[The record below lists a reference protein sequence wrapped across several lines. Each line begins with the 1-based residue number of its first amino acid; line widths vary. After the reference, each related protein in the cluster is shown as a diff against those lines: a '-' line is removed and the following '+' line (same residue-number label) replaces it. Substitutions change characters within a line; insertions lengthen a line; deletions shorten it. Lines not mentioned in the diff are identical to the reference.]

1 MDIMKSIEILPS
13 VDQIQVGF
21 RNVVSHGIQIDKA
34 GSSLLIGILAV
45 SILVCFLGLNI
56 RKVWTALAGLL
67 TGVCL
72 GYYAGLSFGAEKMIA
87 LAIGAAAGIIL
98 LILTI
103 FLNTVGIFLMCLL
116 LAAYT
121 GVLLLPSGNMM
132 NIWISLG
139 IGAVIALISLKLKD
153 PMTIVCTVAAGS
165 ITGGIAAMQLFS
177 LKEGYYQYI
186 ISAAMAVIGLII
198 QILCASR
205 KVARQDIK
213 KAKEIKAQKS
223 VENEVEA
230 ARAILEEEEA
240 EPEEVYV
247 DILPEE
253 PAALAEEQNEAEELL
268 EEELLEDELL
278 DEEAEPL
285 EEEFPEEEITQ
296 EVKLE
301 AEAEGSEDENE
312 EPENAE
318 AMPEEAEE
326 ALTPEEEAARAR
338 QELEAARREL
348 ERMKQELE
356 EAKKGK

>member
-121 GVLLLPSGNMM
+121 GVLLLPSGNMI

-165 ITGGIAAMQLFS
+165 ITGGIAAMQLFA
-177 LKEGYYQYI
+177 LEEGYYQYI

-240 EPEEVYV
+240 EPEEVYA

-285 EEEFPEEEITQ
+285 EEEFPEEEIME
-296 EVKLE
+296 EVQLE
-301 AEAEGSEDENE
+301 AEAERSEDENE

>member
-121 GVLLLPSGNMM
+121 GVLLLPSGNMI

-165 ITGGIAAMQLFS
+165 ITGGIAAMQLFA